1 MDSKNQ
7 QSLALFLSYVL
18 SPITVS
24 FFILAFL
31 SFFGPTS
38 VIVYPPIY
46 GFSLGMFFLCIYPMI
61 PILYQYHRGA
71 VDLWVSDRKQR
82 TILYLLSIFGYLI
95 YALLCFY
102 LSYHVLF
109 VFSISYFFVAM
120 ALLII
125 NLFTKISSHT
135 AGLAGPLTAVTY
147 IYGVITLPL
156 FLLLFL
162 LFWARSVLKAHTFF
176 QLLEG
181 SITAVLIT
189 YLVFFFIY

>member
-18 SPITVS
+18 SPIAVS
-24 FFILAFL
+24 FLILILL
-31 SFFGPTS
+31 SFFDPKSTF
-38 VIVYPPIY
+38 VYPPIY
-46 GFSLGMFFLCIYPMI
+46 GFSLGVFFLCIYPMI
-61 PILYQYHRGA
+61 PILYQYRRGA

-95 YALLCFY
+95 CAFLSFY
-102 LSYHVLF
+102 LSYQVLF
-109 VFSISYFFVAM
+109 VFSLSYFFVAIS
-120 ALLII
+120 LLLI

-162 LFWARSVLKAHTFF
+162 LFWARSVLKAHTFL
-176 QLLEG
+176 QLFEG
-181 SITAVLIT
+181 SVAAILVT

>member
-1 MDSKNQ
+1 
-7 QSLALFLSYVL
+7 
-18 SPITVS
+18 
-24 FFILAFL
+24 
-31 SFFGPTS
+31 
-38 VIVYPPIY
+38 
-46 GFSLGMFFLCIYPMI
+46 
-61 PILYQYHRGA
+61 
-71 VDLWVSDRKQR
+71 
-82 TILYLLSIFGYLI
+82 
-95 YALLCFY
+95 
-102 LSYHVLF
+102 
-109 VFSISYFFVAM
+109 M

-156 FLLLFL
+156 FLLLLL